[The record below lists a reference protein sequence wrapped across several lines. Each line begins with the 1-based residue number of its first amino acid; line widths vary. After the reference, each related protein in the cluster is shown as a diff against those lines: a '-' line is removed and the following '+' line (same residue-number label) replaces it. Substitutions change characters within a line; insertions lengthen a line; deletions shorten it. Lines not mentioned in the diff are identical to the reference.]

1 VKGVYGS
8 MLSLTPKAIP
18 VLVAI
23 VFLSVSAVKADIVQD
38 GLIAYYSLDA
48 TTIKGDDVED
58 LVGDNDGIIVGGV
71 KKVKGKFGDALEF
84 NGTDGRVNIEGT
96 DDLMFNGIEEFTVS
110 AWVSRN
116 GSGGGCCGPIIGQRD
131 LNGWALRY
139 DNRNAGA
146 EAELIISPGW
156 VGDAGD
162 FGVAIPEGEWHH
174 ITGVLFDGTI
184 SMYFDGELEDE
195 IAFAAGAV
203 TTNGGTATTL
213 AGAGDGHFDGVI
225 DDALIYNRGLTA
237 AEVEQNF
244 ESTRFGAAVN
254 PDSKLATCWGAM
266 KK

>member
-1 VKGVYGS
+1 
-8 MLSLTPKAIP
+8 MLSLTPKVIP
-18 VLVAI
+18 VLVAT

-48 TTIKGDDVED
+48 ATIKGDNVED
-58 LVGDNDGIIVGGV
+58 LVGDNDGVIVGGV
-71 KKVKGKFGDALEF
+71 DKVDGKFDDALEF
-84 NGTDGRVNIEGT
+84 DGSSGRVNIEGT

-116 GSGGGCCGPIIGQRD
+116 GPGSGCCGPIIGQRD

-156 VGDAGD
+156 VGDGGG
-162 FGVAIPEGEWHH
+162 FGVEIPEGEWHH

-184 SMYFDGELEDE
+184 SMYFDGELEAE
-195 IAFAAGAV
+195 IAFGAGAV
-203 TTNGGTATTL
+203 TTSGGTATTL

-225 DDALIYNRGLTA
+225 DEALIYNKGLTA
-237 AEVEQNF
+237 AEVKQNF
-244 ESTRFGAAVN
+244 ESITFSAVD
-254 PDSKLATCWGAM
+254 PDSKLATCWGAI